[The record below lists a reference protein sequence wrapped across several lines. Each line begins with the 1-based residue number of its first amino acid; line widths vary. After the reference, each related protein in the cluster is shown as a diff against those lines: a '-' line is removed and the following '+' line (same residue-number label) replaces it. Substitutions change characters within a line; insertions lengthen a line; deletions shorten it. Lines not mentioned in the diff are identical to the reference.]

1 MSKNKEEKQISFY
14 YILGKIGDILLWPVI
29 IIALI
34 SSFFMLVQ
42 KSQNKVTSVFGY
54 SFVNVLSGS
63 MINEGFKIGD
73 TVITKRI
80 NERDVQLG
88 DIIAFYYSYSTV
100 STSSVQMVVEYN
112 YSSGKEVDYSESN
125 INYGVDVSQIPK
137 LNDKSAEYLEKAQ
150 KDKYKVY
157 FHRVIG
163 IYVDEDG
170 NLFFKTKGSNNSSAD
185 SPLSRGDLVVG
196 KYVNTPIFVR
206 RAVSFCASSI
216 GMIILVCVPL
226 SLLVLMQCLS
236 LIEQISIISL
246 EKKLMAGELS
256 YTDEEIKKEL
266 HSDQIEIYNKAYY
279 YYMTP
284 KEQRQEVK
292 QFLWSDVLNKKVPSK
307 KEQLELITLNNATA
321 KLEESESAYWDEW
334 IDNTTGGNKKHMIA
348 YKNKIFI
355 DKLLNDQKTEVKGE
369 LKNEVISDKKIVDE
383 NLGHNKDNIKE
394 MVESKSSLSKNP
406 QKKVKKTPNSKI
418 EKANDSKTK
427 KSIPQKKD

>member
-1 MSKNKEEKQISFY
+1 MSKNNVKKKSSFY
-14 YILGKIGDILLWPVI
+14 TIIGKIGDFLLWPIIVI
-29 IIALI
+29 SLI

-63 MINEGFKIGD
+63 MIDEGFNIND
-73 TVITKRI
+73 TVITKKI

-100 STSSVQMVVEYN
+100 PTSSVQMVIEYN

-137 LNDKSAEYLEKAQ
+137 LNDKSSEYLKKAQ

-163 IYVDEDG
+163 IYVDEEG
-170 NLFFKTKGSNNSSAD
+170 NIFFKTKGSNNSSAD
-185 SPLSRGDLVVG
+185 LPLSRGDLVVG
-196 KYVNTPIFVR
+196 KYVNTPIFIR
-206 RAVSFCASSI
+206 RAVTFCASSI
-216 GMIILVCVPL
+216 GMIILVCIPL

-236 LIEQISIISL
+236 LIEQVSIISL
-246 EKKLMAGELS
+246 EKKLMTGELS

-279 YYMTP
+279 YYITP
-284 KEQRQEVK
+284 KEKRQEVK
-292 QFLWSDVLNKKVPSK
+292 EFLWSDILGKDELSK
-307 KEQLELITLNNATA
+307 KEELELTTLNNAIS
-321 KLEESESAYWDEW
+321 KLNTSEIAYWDEW
-334 IDNTTGGNKKHMIA
+334 IENTTGGNKKHMIA

-355 DKLLNDQKTEVKGE
+355 DKLLNDKKTEVKDE
-369 LKNEVISDKKIVDE
+369 LQNEVISNKKIVDN
-383 NLGHNKDNIKE
+383 NLKNNEETKE
-394 MVESKSSLSKNP
+394 LGESKSSLPKHP
-406 QKKVKKTPNSKI
+406 QKKFKKTSNSKI

-427 KSIPQKKD
+427 KSIPPKKD